1 MRKANES
8 LFDSGIYARISEAH
22 MNEYDRHAALRYLH
36 SAELFVD
43 GLVWVKEKFAT
54 LGHYF
59 LSPSL
64 KH

>member
-1 MRKANES
+1 MNES
-8 LFDSGIYARISEAH
+8 
-22 MNEYDRHAALRYLH
+22 DRHAALSYLH
-36 SAELFVD
+36 TAELFVD

>member
-1 MRKANES
+1 MRKANERP
-8 LFDSGIYARISEAH
+8 FDSGIYARISEAH